1 MVKQAQLES
10 NVTRSGTRLIS
21 HGWSTGAVASCTMA
35 TLRASTAGVP
45 WRRRR
50 ARELTIELLEPIIVS
65 EAEEC

>member
-1 MVKQAQLES
+1 
-10 NVTRSGTRLIS
+10 
-21 HGWSTGAVASCTMA
+21 MA

-50 ARELTIELLEPIIVS
+50 AKELTIELLEPIIVS